1 MNCGTKAANVKTC
14 QSPSM
19 EVDPHVPEVFAVIQ
33 LAVAPVFLLTAIGTV
48 IAALNI
54 RLGRAVDR
62 RRDLEAELP
71 GMTAEEQLSAREE
84 LAVIARRIRFVYFSI
99 TAAVTSA
106 LFVCLLIAFAFMG
119 AFVRVSLS
127 YTIGAMF
134 VFAMLALIASL
145 LLFLRE
151 IFLAVSTPRHV
162 PR

>member
-1 MNCGTKAANVKTC
+1 MAF
-14 QSPSM
+14 
-19 EVDPHVPEVFAVIQ
+19 DPHVPEIAGVIQ
-33 LAVAPVFLLTAIGTV
+33 LAVAPVFLLTAVGTV

-62 RRDLEAELP
+62 RRVLEQKLPSMPAQEIQSARAELE
-71 GMTAEEQLSAREE
+71 T
-84 LAVIARRIRFVYFSI
+84 IARRIRYVYLAI
-99 TAAVTSA
+99 LCAVVSG
-106 LFVCLLIAFAFMG
+106 LFICLLIAGAFLG
-119 AFVRVSLS
+119 AFVRTDLS

-134 VFAMLALIASL
+134 VFAMLGLTACL

>member
-1 MNCGTKAANVKTC
+1 MAI
-14 QSPSM
+14 
-19 EVDPHVPEVFAVIQ
+19 DPHVPEVFSVVH
-33 LAVAPVFLLTAIGTV
+33 LAVAPEFLLTAIGTV

-62 RRDLEAELP
+62 RRDLESRLAR
-71 GMTAEEQLSAREE
+71 MTAEEEQRSAREE
-84 LAVIARRIRFVYFSI
+84 LAVIARRIRFVYFAI
-99 TAAVTSA
+99 TAAVTSG
-106 LFVCLLIAFAFMG
+106 LFVCLLIAG
-119 AFVRVSLS
+119 AFIGAVVGVSLS

>member
-1 MNCGTKAANVKTC
+1 VAFDA
-14 QSPSM
+14 
-19 EVDPHVPEVFAVIQ
+19 HVPEIAGVIQ

-62 RRDLEAELP
+62 RRDLEASIASLAADELP
-71 GMTAEEQLSAREE
+71 SVHQE
-84 LAVIARRIRFVYFSI
+84 LAVIGRRIHFVYLAI
-99 TAAVTSA
+99 LAAVTSG
-106 LFVCLLIAFAFMG
+106 LFVCLLIAGAFLG
-119 AFVRVSLS
+119 AFVRLDLS

-134 VFAMLALIASL
+134 IFAMLALIACL

-151 IFLAVSTPRHV
+151 IFLAVSTPRYI

>member
-1 MNCGTKAANVKTC
+1 MDF
-14 QSPSM
+14 
-19 EVDPHVPEVFAVIQ
+19 DPRVPEIFGVIQ

-62 RRDLEAELP
+62 RRDLESRLAKMSED
-71 GMTAEEQLSAREE
+71 EQSSARQE
-84 LAVIARRIRFVYFSI
+84 LAVIARRIRFVYFAI
-99 TAAVTSA
+99 TAAVTSG
-106 LFVCLLIAFAFMG
+106 LFVCLLIAGAFIG
-119 AFVRVSLS
+119 AFVQVRLS

>member
-1 MNCGTKAANVKTC
+1 MAFDA
-14 QSPSM
+14 
-19 EVDPHVPEVFAVIQ
+19 HVPEIAGVIQ

-62 RRDLEAELP
+62 RRDLEAKVPSLP
-71 GMTAEEQLSAREE
+71 AGEIQSAREE
-84 LAVIARRIRFVYFSI
+84 LGIIARRIRFVYLAILS
-99 TAAVTSA
+99 AVTSA
-106 LFVCLLIAFAFMG
+106 LFVCLLIAC
-119 AFVRVSLS
+119 
-127 YTIGAMF
+127 
-134 VFAMLALIASL
+134 L

>member
-1 MNCGTKAANVKTC
+1 MAI
-14 QSPSM
+14 
-19 EVDPHVPEVFAVIQ
+19 DPHVPEVFTVVQ

-62 RRDLEAELP
+62 RRDLEALLP
-71 GMTAEEQLSAREE
+71 SMRVEEQASARVE
-84 LAVIARRIRFVYFSI
+84 LAVIARRILFVYYAI
-99 TAAVTSA
+99 TAAVTSG
-106 LFVCLLIAFAFMG
+106 LFVCLLIAGAFIG
-119 AFVRVSLS
+119 AFVQVSLS
-127 YTIGAMF
+127 LTIAAMF

-162 PR
+162 PK

>member
-1 MNCGTKAANVKTC
+1 MAF
-14 QSPSM
+14 
-19 EVDPHVPEVFAVIQ
+19 DPHIPEISGVIQ

-62 RRDLEAELP
+62 RRDLEAEFPSLP
-71 GMTAEEQLSAREE
+71 AAEQQSAREE
-84 LAVIARRIRFVYFSI
+84 LATIARRIRLVYFAILS
-99 TAAVTSA
+99 AVVSA
-106 LFVCLLIAFAFMG
+106 LFVCLLIAGAVLG
-119 AFVRVSLS
+119 AFVRADLS
-127 YTIGAMF
+127 DTLGMMF
-134 VFAMLALIASL
+134 VLAMLALIACL

>member
-1 MNCGTKAANVKTC
+1 MTL
-14 QSPSM
+14 
-19 EVDPHVPEVFAVIQ
+19 HIPEIAGVIQ

-62 RRDLEAELP
+62 RRQLEGALAGLPAGEVHSAQAEL
-71 GMTAEEQLSAREE
+71 EF
-84 LAVIARRIRFVYFSI
+84 IARRIRFVYLAILS
-99 TAAVTSA
+99 AVASA
-106 LFVCLLIAFAFMG
+106 LFVCLLIAFAFLG
-119 AFVRVSLS
+119 AFVRADLS

-134 VFAMLALIASL
+134 VFAMLALIACL

-162 PR
+162 RH

>member
-1 MNCGTKAANVKTC
+1 MD
-14 QSPSM
+14 
-19 EVDPHVPEVFAVIQ
+19 VDPHVPEIFTVIQ

-62 RRDLEAELP
+62 RRHLEAELP
-71 GMTAEEQLSAREE
+71 NLPKAEQPSALEE
-84 LAVIARRIRFVYFSI
+84 LAVIARRIRFVYYAI
-99 TAAVTSA
+99 TAAVTSG
-106 LFVCLLIAFAFMG
+106 LFVCLLIAAAFVG
-119 AFVRVSLS
+119 AFVQARLS
-127 YTIGAMF
+127 YAIGAMF

>member
-1 MNCGTKAANVKTC
+1 MAF
-14 QSPSM
+14 
-19 EVDPHVPEVFAVIQ
+19 DPHIPEISGVIQ

-71 GMTAEEQLSAREE
+71 SLPAAEQQSAREE
-84 LAVIARRIRFVYFSI
+84 LATIARRIRLVYFAILS
-99 TAAVTSA
+99 AVISG
-106 LFVCLLIAFAFMG
+106 LFVCLLIAGAFVG
-119 AFVRVSLS
+119 AFVRASLS

-134 VFAMLALIASL
+134 VLAMLALIACL